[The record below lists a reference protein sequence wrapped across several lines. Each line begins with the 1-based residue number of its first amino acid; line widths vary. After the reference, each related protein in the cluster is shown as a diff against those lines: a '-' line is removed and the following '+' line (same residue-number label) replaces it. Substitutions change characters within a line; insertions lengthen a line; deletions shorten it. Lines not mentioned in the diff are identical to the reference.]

1 MSERMYKAPAKLPEE
16 TNEQWCDRYVAGM
29 SPEDVLME
37 IIATMHLMRK
47 RRGPAWSQ
55 IGYYTGHGSGV
66 SSAIVK
72 RFMPAPVP
80 EEAVR

>member
-1 MSERMYKAPAKLPEE
+1 MTKAYTPPARLPDE
-16 TNEQWCDRYVAGM
+16 TNEQWCDRYVASM
-29 SPEDVLME
+29 PAEALLSE
-37 IIATMHLMRK
+37 IIATMHNNRK

-72 RFMPAPVP
+72 RFMPSPCP
-80 EEAVR
+80 DEAIR